1 MQEPLTDL
9 KRLQRA
15 AWSSAAGYH
24 QLTQGFGPAVEDL
37 LDWVGISPGDSVL
50 DVATGSGRAALAA
63 RRRGAQVTGI
73 DFSLVQL
80 SEAEYHAARAGFDDI
95 QLDEGDFEALP
106 YPDHH
111 FSAVISTFGVLH
123 AARAETAAGELER
136 VLAYG
141 GQLGIATWAPE
152 CGLLTL
158 HRLLYPYRP
167 TSPLVADPREWGNR
181 GRIRELFSRR
191 VLPKLEHRE
200 GELVLVYIN
209 AETAWHAW
217 RSRYG
222 PIRSIYMTLNAERQA
237 QLDRAALDFFR
248 ASALADGRIAW
259 RLGYLL
265 TRASKVS
272 TVSRLG

>member
-1 MQEPLTDL
+1 MTAPLDDAKQQL
-9 KRLQRA
+9 RG
-15 AWSSAAGYH
+15 AWSNAAGYH
-24 QLTQGFGPAVEDL
+24 ELTAGFGPAVEEL
-37 LDWVGISPGDSVL
+37 VDWVGVGPGDRVL

-80 SEAEYHAARAGFDDI
+80 SEAEHHAARAGFDDI

-111 FSAVISTFGVLH
+111 FSAVISTFGVQH
-123 AARAETAAGELER
+123 AARAEAAAGELER

-141 GQLGIATWAPE
+141 GRLGIATWAPE
-152 CGLLTL
+152 DGLLAL
-158 HRLLYPYRP
+158 LRLLYPYHP
-167 TSPLVADPREWGNR
+167 TSPLVTDPREWGHP

-209 AETAWHAW
+209 AETAWRAW
-217 RSRYG
+217 RARYG
-222 PIRSIYMTLNAERQA
+222 PIRSIYTTLNAERQA
-237 QLDRAALDFFR
+237 QLDHAALDFFR

-265 TRASKVS
+265 TRATKVS